1 MCGWTTWPTPIKKSS
16 GTSGI
21 LCFSTR
27 PSCHPVGYDPTGT
40 EIDQRR
46 RRNVLPDL
54 TMALKNP
61 FRRTDKETPNMQN
74 ETVKNESVTSEHTD
88 QGAMDTHEPATAD
101 MPSEPVRTEA
111 ETLNAEVE
119 LLRAELQAVTEKHL
133 RLFAEFD
140 NFRKRTA
147 KERLELMQY
156 AGENALKA
164 VVPVLDDLS
173 RAVANNEA
181 VDDVA
186 AVREG
191 VTLIYQKLQ
200 HVLAGQ
206 GLKAMPDAKGEP
218 FDTDRHEAITKAP
231 APTPNLKGKVLEV
244 IENGYT
250 LHDKVIH
257 YAKVVVGE

>member
-1 MCGWTTWPTPIKKSS
+1 MEK
-16 GTSGI
+16 
-21 LCFSTR
+21 
-27 PSCHPVGYDPTGT
+27 
-40 EIDQRR
+40 
-46 RRNVLPDL
+46 
-54 TMALKNP
+54 
-61 FRRTDKETPNMQN
+61 
-74 ETVKNESVTSEHTD
+74 ETVKNEPVAAETPE
-88 QGAMDTHEPATAD
+88 QPVIDTPGPATAD
-101 MPSEPVRTEA
+101 TPSEPERTEL
-111 ETLNAEVE
+111 ETLRAELD
-119 LLRAELQAVTEKHL
+119 LLRAEHQAVHDKHI

-156 AGENALKA
+156 AGENSLKA
-164 VVPVLDDLS
+164 VAPVMDDLT
-173 RAVANNEA
+173 RAVANNEN

-191 VTLIYQKLQ
+191 VKLIHQKLQ
-200 HVLAGQ
+200 NVLAGQ

-231 APTPNLKGKVLEV
+231 APTPDLKGKVLDV

-250 LHDKVIH
+250 LHDKVIR